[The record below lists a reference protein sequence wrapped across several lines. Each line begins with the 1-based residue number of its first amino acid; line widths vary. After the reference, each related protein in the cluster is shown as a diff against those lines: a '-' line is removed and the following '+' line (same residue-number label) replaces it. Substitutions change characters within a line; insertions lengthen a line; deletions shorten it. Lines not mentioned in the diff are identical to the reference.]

1 MPLFS
6 METLFAPISMLD
18 AWEYVVSVGNRRPKD
33 NCLVPEECDESDK
46 IIWLERIRQF
56 ALEHGG
62 NLSVLE
68 PYVDFR
74 SYAWERR
81 PDPTWDQW
89 IWLYQQIGAYR
100 GTHSMRVVIPIM
112 ACRDALLPFLASVP
126 NKDIED
132 DYKEF
137 FSMEQPEWSDT
148 PFPYPNLEEAFQR
161 DASAEVE
168 LLQIMCHGVSKE
180 AILNRAIK
188 MKKGS
193 VVATMLKNAPI
204 DKVIKILIGI
214 HANWQDPA
222 SSFDHILPQREDE
235 IAAWRDPWGNGFFWY
250 LYRRPVL
257 SLDIIRGLPPKVL
270 ATFETKNRYGISPK
284 DLWNDYR
291 PS

>member
-1 MPLFS
+1 MPLLSIEMLYSQAS
-6 METLFAPISMLD
+6 MKDILEKVLS
-18 AWEYVVSVGNRRPKD
+18 AWNKGPTDKI
-33 NCLVPEECDESDK
+33 LLPEEISVEDK

-132 DYKEF
+132 EYKEF
-137 FSMEQPEWSDT
+137 FSVEQPDCSDI

-180 AILNRAIK
+180 AILNRAIG
-188 MKKGS
+188 MEKGS
-193 VVATMLKNAPI
+193 VVAAMLKNAPI
-204 DKVIKILIGI
+204 DKVIEILIGI
-214 HANWQDPA
+214 HATWQNPA